1 MFTRKSKALADL
13 SPAKH
18 NIYLQLKRCNYVI
31 RKLLSVLNPNAIDI
45 EAFGNGLELREA
57 VIYPTKNE
65 YFIPENLINICGC
78 TINCTGCCSC
88 KKRDIICAEY
98 CHWEK
103 SAIRHFHSP

>member
-1 MFTRKSKALADL
+1 MFTQKSKALVDL

-18 NIYLQLKRCNYVI
+18 DIYLHLK
-31 RKLLSVLNPNAIDI
+31 KLLSVLNPNAIDI
-45 EAFGNGLELREA
+45 EACGNGLELREA
-57 VIYPTKNE
+57 VIYPTKNQ

-98 CHWEK
+98 CH
-103 SAIRHFHSP
+103 